1 MDRNIPAHGMKTPT
15 STKSGST
22 PSGKL
27 TGQPAATPP
36 AHTPRTPGLSSRTD
50 PHKSTPRPPSHAAT
64 PLSSRGMMY
73 HGSRTPLPSS
83 HSRPVGASSSSR
95 SASAKQRLENDP
107 QRTESG
113 HSQPKLQRSRSI
125 VRDADE
131 DRKRKIGESRVLS
144 STSLNVPTPSRRT
157 GLSHKRLS
165 ADSKTPTP
173 VRTSFG
179 RTVTS
184 SKLSL
189 GSATPTP
196 RRSSINNPR
205 HSTHILHTPYGSSGY
220 VTPEVIMSPASQC
233 LAAECQHGKAESTKV
248 SVGVRIR
255 PFSSREEALPN
266 SKSAIGVV
274 GNNIRVTGDNGTV
287 HTFAYDHC
295 FWSCDETHP
304 RYASQEDVYTHLAH
318 PLLEKAYEGYNT
330 CLFAYGQTSSGKSY
344 TMLGEEGVSQPN
356 SGMSVTAGVIPRFCR
371 ELFDRAHQLHLQNPP
386 KNQLPQNHVEVE
398 VSYIEIYNER
408 IYDLLGSGS
417 GISGGGGGGGG
428 GGERRE
434 ALRVREHPDTGPYV
448 EGVACHLVSSYESL
462 QSWLMLGNKERSI
475 AATGLND
482 KSSRSHAVFTIKL
495 TQVQVEDV
503 EGEQLESS
511 KVSVINLVDL
521 AGSERLATSQG
532 DRLKEG
538 VCINKSLFT
547 LGKVITALAE
557 SEEDRRSFI
566 PYRESV
572 LTYLLKES
580 LGGNSRTAMIATV
593 SPSSVHVEETL
604 STLRYAQQARKIVN
618 HNYVNEDPT
627 ALIIRSLKEEVERL
641 RLQQLQKSPSMLFDG
656 EDSPDEDLHNQ
667 SSGDSDKDRE
677 ALTIKENAM
686 IEKEKEMNRIIK
698 EREEEI
704 SALQDQLRYHK
715 LLNDRSK
722 SLEQRLQDTEAQQQ
736 QALESLH
743 RLGVAYQNDKG
754 PVLINLN
761 EDPQLS
767 ETLSYR
773 LENGTTTVG
782 HSHCDLN
789 LNGLHTPNVHC
800 SIANDKGL
808 LKLYPRDDGD
818 TYVNGKLVQ
827 SPLRLHHNDRLVLAG
842 LYYFR
847 VSSPPP
853 HTDLPA
859 AAHHKEA
866 RKLDFYFTRDELLK
880 EQQARIQR
888 EAELAV
894 AASKAE
900 MEQEMQHQMEQLMSN
915 VKEAESQ
922 LNERQDMVMRL
933 QGNQWKLEEEKRLL
947 EEQIK
952 KDRLNMNSL
961 NLPLPPAAKPHSN
974 LLQEVETIFNESV
987 QEIKNDLPS
996 TDTSMLSFKLKE
1008 ANQICKKLG
1017 KPYEFMMQDFL
1028 KECGFEVVVLVK
1040 DAHHQMTATL
1050 SPTSF
1055 TEKLRVLRDIMKGE
1069 ESSEVFDMGLVWER
1083 SEDVTC
1089 VPGFINRVRDI
1100 PALQNFSAS
1109 LNFSLNTSS
1118 AFLTRA
1124 TSSCRKR
1131 NSVLASLDQSIS
1143 MNKPESTTN
1152 NSVVVSTVIHQI
1164 LEHVPIFNPHTPAIN
1179 NALNSVIELKNIAQ
1193 SIRDHITEPGHS
1205 LSDGDLSEALIQ
1217 LLLSSQQT
1225 VRNILTMTNS
1235 DIVTNNNMAI
1245 QLEEKLQRTVTKISN
1260 FTSRLYQGVK
1270 TEVESLIEEASS
1282 TLISLAQ
1289 SVVSDIA
1296 KLAVLTDFPVPDVS
1310 KLKPGGIL
1318 FNKFSDGIIHGLDQ
1332 LVKSTCENI
1341 SNAKVILTGSS
1352 APANVSQTSTNLRSA
1367 ALHASVAI
1375 EAFLDIFSQLS
1386 AALDNE
1392 EKASENEQRRKLVRW
1407 VSQIKSAAGT
1417 INSLDAAFT
1426 SVVKQALASS
1436 KGELNEEAFKIATS
1450 ELMTRLQQLVAFAG
1464 LCPTEEEGS
1473 EYSSFMSLSDSDS
1486 SETFKESLQML
1497 SKKSLLSAETLQH
1510 SLALSKTPRKWLGE
1524 KGAIKFNQ
1532 KVLTQWPTNSNEYQ
1546 IYLREMSERRREK
1559 MKSSLRVSD
1568 TPVEEKRVRFDVTS
1582 TTSSDYLDDS
1592 LQD

>member
-1 MDRNIPAHGMKTPT
+1 
-15 STKSGST
+15 
-22 PSGKL
+22 
-27 TGQPAATPP
+27 
-36 AHTPRTPGLSSRTD
+36 
-50 PHKSTPRPPSHAAT
+50 
-64 PLSSRGMMY
+64 MY

-83 HSRPVGASSSSR
+83 HSRPGGASSSSR

-113 HSQPKLQRSRSI
+113 HSQPKMQRSRSI

-144 STSLNVPTPSRRT
+144 STSLNVHTPSRT

-179 RTVTS
+179 RSVTS

-196 RRSSINNPR
+196 RRSSISNPR
-205 HSTHILHTPYGSSGY
+205 RSTHMLHTPFGGSGY
-220 VTPEVIMSPASQC
+220 VTPEVIVSPASQC

-266 SKSAIGVV
+266 SKSAISAF
-274 GNNIRVTGDNGTV
+274 GNNIRVTGDSGTV
-287 HTFAYDHC
+287 HTFSYDHC

-304 RYASQEDVYTHLAH
+304 LYASQEDVYTLLAH

-330 CLFAYGQTSSGKSY
+330 CLFAYGQTNSGKSY
-344 TMLGEEGVSQPN
+344 TMLGEESVSQPN

-371 ELFDRAHQLHLQNPP
+371 ELFDRAHLLHLQNPP

-417 GISGGGGGGGG
+417 GIIGG

-532 DRLKEG
+532 DRLKE
-538 VCINKSLFT
+538 
-547 LGKVITALAE
+547 
-557 SEEDRRSFI
+557 
-566 PYRESV
+566 
-572 LTYLLKES
+572 S

-656 EDSPDEDLHNQ
+656 DDFPDEDLHNQ
-667 SSGDSDKDRE
+667 SSGDNDKDRA

-704 SALQDQLRYHK
+704 STLQDQLRYHK

-782 HSHCDLN
+782 HSQCDLN
-789 LNGLHTPNVHC
+789 LNGLHTLNVHC

-808 LKLYPRDDGD
+808 LKLFPRDDAD

-847 VSSPPP
+847 VSAPPP

-859 AAHHKEA
+859 SHHNDS

-915 VKEAESQ
+915 VKDAESQ
-922 LNERQDMVMRL
+922 LNERQNMVSRL
-933 QGNQWKLEEEKRLL
+933 QGNQRKLEEEKRLL

-961 NLPLPPAAKPHSN
+961 HLPLPPAAKPHSN
-974 LLQEVETIFNESV
+974 LLQEVESIFNESV

-996 TDTSMLSFKLKE
+996 TDTSMLSFELKE

-1017 KPYEFMMQDFL
+1017 KPYEFMMQQFL
-1028 KECGFEVVVLVK
+1028 KECGLEVVVLVM

-1050 SPTSF
+1050 NPTSF
-1055 TEKLRVLRDIMKGE
+1055 TEKLRVLRDIMQGE

-1109 LNFSLNTSS
+1109 FNFSLNTSS

-1152 NSVVVSTVIHQI
+1152 NSAVVATVIHKI

-1217 LLLSSQQT
+1217 LLLSSQQV

-1235 DIVTNNNMAI
+1235 DTVTNNNISI

-1282 TLISLAQ
+1282 TLISLSQ

-1296 KLAVLTDFPVPDVS
+1296 KLAVLTDFPIPDVS
-1310 KLKPGGIL
+1310 KLKPGGNL
-1318 FNKFSDGIIHGLDQ
+1318 FNKFSDGISHGLDQ

-1341 SNAKVILTGSS
+1341 SNTKVILTGSS
-1352 APANVSQTSTNLRSA
+1352 APANMSQTSNNLRSA

-1375 EAFLDIFSQLS
+1375 EAFLEIFSQLS

-1392 EKASENEQRRKLVRW
+1392 EKASENEQRGKLVRW
-1407 VSQIKSAAGT
+1407 VSQVKSAAGT

-1426 SVVKQALASS
+1426 SVIKQVLASS
-1436 KGELNEEAFKIATS
+1436 KGELNEEAFKVATT
-1450 ELMTRLQQLVAFAG
+1450 ELMTSLQQLVAFAG
-1464 LCPTEEEGS
+1464 ICPTEEEGS

-1486 SETFKESLQML
+1486 SETFKESLQTL

-1524 KGAIKFNQ
+1524 KGAIKFNK

-1546 IYLREMSERRREK
+1546 IFLREMTERRREK

-1582 TTSSDYLDDS
+1582 TTSSDYMDDS